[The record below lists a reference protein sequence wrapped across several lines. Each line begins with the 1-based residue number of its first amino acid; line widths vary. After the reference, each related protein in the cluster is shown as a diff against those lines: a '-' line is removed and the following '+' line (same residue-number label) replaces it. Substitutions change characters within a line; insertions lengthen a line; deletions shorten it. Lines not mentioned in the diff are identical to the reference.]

1 MMRKLLSFLGD
12 NRGSVVVETALV
24 APVLALLSL
33 GAFQVSQAVAR
44 QHELQTGANEAAS
57 LALAG
62 WKHDTGD
69 INAIRQVIRRTL
81 SLDGNQV
88 TLARKFRCG
97 TDTALVDDRAT
108 CTPGT
113 IVTSYLQIR
122 LTDTYRPIWAGF
134 GVGSNINYSVRRLVV
149 VVS

>member
-1 MMRKLLSFLGD
+1 MMRKLLSCLRD
-12 NRGSVVVETALV
+12 KRGSVVVETALV
-24 APVLALLSL
+24 APVLALMSL

-44 QHELQTGANEAAS
+44 QHELQTGADDAAS

-69 INAIRQVIRRTL
+69 IAAIKSVIKRTL
-81 SLDGNQV
+81 SLSDSQV
-88 TLARKFRCG
+88 TLNRKFRCA
-97 TDTALVDDRAT
+97 TDATLVDDRAT
-108 CTPGT
+108 CTAGT
-113 IVTSYLQIR
+113 IVTSYLQIQ

-149 VVS
+149 VS

>member
-1 MMRKLLSFLGD
+1 MMRRLLSCLLD
-12 NRGSVVVETALV
+12 ARGTVLVETALV

-33 GAFQVSQAVAR
+33 GAFQVSQVVAR

-62 WKHDTGD
+62 WQHDTGD
-69 INAIRQVIRRTL
+69 INAIKQVIRRTL
-81 SLDGNQV
+81 SLSDSQV

-97 TDTALVDDRAT
+97 TDTALVDDRAACPT
-108 CTPGT
+108 DS

-134 GVGSNINYSVRRLVV
+134 GVGSNIDYRVQRLVV
-149 VVS
+149 VS

>member
-1 MMRKLLSFLGD
+1 MRKLLSFLRD

-24 APVLALLSL
+24 APVLALMSV

-44 QHELQTGANEAAS
+44 QHELQTGADDAAS

-62 WKHDTGD
+62 WQHDTGD
-69 INAIRQVIRRTL
+69 INAIRQVIQRTL
-81 SLDGNQV
+81 SLNANQV

-97 TDTALVDDRAT
+97 TNTALVDDRAT

-122 LTDTYRPIWAGF
+122 LTDTYRPMWADF
-134 GVGSNINYSVRRLVV
+134 GVGSDIDYDVRRLVV
-149 VVS
+149 VS

>member
-1 MMRKLLSFLGD
+1 MRRLLSFLRD

-24 APVLALLSL
+24 APVLALMSL

-44 QHELQTGANEAAS
+44 QHELQTGADDAAA

-62 WKHDTGD
+62 WQQDTGD
-69 INAIRQVIRRTL
+69 IVAVKAVIKRTL
-81 SLDGNQV
+81 SLSDSQV
-88 TLARKFRCG
+88 TVVRKFRCG
-97 TDTALVDDRAT
+97 TATALIDDRAT

-134 GVGSNINYSVRRLVV
+134 GVGSNIDYRVQRLVV
-149 VVS
+149 VS

>member
-1 MMRKLLSFLGD
+1 MMRKLLSFLRD

-24 APVLALLSL
+24 APVLALMSV

-69 INAIRQVIRRTL
+69 IVAVKTVIKRTL
-81 SLDGNQV
+81 SLSDSQV

-97 TDTALVDDRAT
+97 SDTALVDDRAT

-122 LTDTYRPIWAGF
+122 LTDTYRPMWSDF
-134 GVGSNINYSVRRLVV
+134 GVGSDIAYDVRRLVV
-149 VVS
+149 VS